1 MATSPMT
8 FVIEVRDE
16 LMKVKW
22 PTRNEIIRLTGV
34 VIIISALV
42 GIFLGGLDL
51 FFTALIQK
59 LVTR

>member
-8 FVIEVRDE
+8 FVNEVRDE
-16 LMKVKW
+16 LSKVKW

-34 VIIISALV
+34 VIIISAIV

-59 LVTR
+59 LITK